1 MTQGAG
7 VRAEIE
13 VLNVEFWYRVDHE
26 GGEGVAELF
35 CEDGV
40 YSVPRGRNEGREAIA
55 QSYVLRRA
63 RGPAVLPFG
72 PNPAPAPA
80 PALDHHESREG

>member
-13 VLNVEFWYRVDHE
+13 ALNVEFWYRVDHE

-55 QSYVLRRA
+55 AVVRA
-63 RGPAVLPFG
+63 AGGRA
-72 PNPAPAPA
+72 ARA
-80 PALDHHESREG
+80 SRATCTATCA

>member
-13 VLNVEFWYRVDHE
+13 ALNVEFWYRVDHE
-26 GGEGVAELF
+26 NGEGVADLF

-40 YSVPRGRNEGREAIA
+40 YSVAARA
-55 QSYVLRRA
+55 Q
-63 RGPAVLPFG
+63 RGPGGHRPVVRAAAG
-72 PNPAPAPA
+72 AGTAR
-80 PALDHHESREG
+80 SRATCTATCA

>member
-13 VLNVEFWYRVDHE
+13 ALNVEFWYRVDHE

-40 YSVPRGRNEGREAIA
+40 YSVNHGRNEGREAIA
-55 QSYVLRRA
+55 QSYVLRGPTAARLAPRA
-63 RGPAVLPFG
+63 QQPAGDGRCRRPR
-72 PNPAPAPA
+72 PTACPC
-80 PALDHHESREG
+80 